1 MSPWPS
7 VGTTVAVAVGGAA
20 GGLLRMLMLAA
31 WPLPAALLVINTI
44 GSGLIG
50 LVFAFSEPGR
60 ILRLP
65 PRLSVGLMAGFCGAL
80 TTFSTLSVQAL
91 SLEAVSSMMYLSLSL
106 LCWLLAAA
114 LGLAVG
120 RSLNGPLERGRN
132 GN

>member
-7 VGTTVAVAVGGAA
+7 MGTTVAVAAGGAA
-20 GGLLRMLMLAA
+20 GGLLRMLLLAA
-31 WPLPAALLVINTI
+31 WPLPAALLVINTV
-44 GSGLIG
+44 GSALIG

-60 ILRLP
+60 IRSLP

-91 SLEAVSSMMYLSLSL
+91 SLEAVSGIVYLSLSL
-106 LCWLLAAA
+106 VCWLLAAA

-120 RSLNGPLERGRN
+120 RTLNGPLERGRN